1 MEREM
6 KKSLKEKNKSVRQNE
21 SSVVENLS
29 PENANSVDSESLNE
43 TITAEPAYDSNG
55 NAVAGLSTAD
65 VKQRIEEGKINGDQ
79 NVRTKTVG
87 EIFRTNIF
95 TFFNILFIVI
105 ALILIFFIPQNANG
119 YAQFG
124 FMMLVIINTTI
135 GIVQELK
142 AKKTI
147 DKLSLISAPKVT
159 AIRDGVKCEISV
171 SDIVLDE
178 IVCLSSGCQICAD
191 AVVIDGMIEVNE
203 SQITGEP
210 DAIQKKVGDDVMS
223 GSYVLSGKAI
233 T

>member
-1 MEREM
+1 M
-6 KKSLKEKNKSVRQNE
+6 KKTLKEKNKSVRQNE
-21 SSVVENLS
+21 SPVAENLS
-29 PENANSVDSESLNE
+29 PENANSVDSEGLNE
-43 TITAEPAYDSNG
+43 AVVAEPAYDSNG

-105 ALILIFFIPQNANG
+105 ALILIFFIPQNTNG

-135 GIVQELK
+135 GIIQELK

-147 DKLSLISAPKVT
+147 DKLSLRK
-159 AIRDGVKCEISV
+159 
-171 SDIVLDE
+171 
-178 IVCLSSGCQICAD
+178 
-191 AVVIDGMIEVNE
+191 
-203 SQITGEP
+203 
-210 DAIQKKVGDDVMS
+210 
-223 GSYVLSGKAI
+223 
-233 T
+233 